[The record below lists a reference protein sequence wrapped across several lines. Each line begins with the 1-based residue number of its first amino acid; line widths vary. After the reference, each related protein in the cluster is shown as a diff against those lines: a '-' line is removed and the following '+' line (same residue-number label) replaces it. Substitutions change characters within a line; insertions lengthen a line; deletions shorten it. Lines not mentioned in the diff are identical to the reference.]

1 MIDNTLYISD
11 LDGTL
16 LNSECKISR
25 YAADTLNNLIASGL
39 NFTVATA
46 RTNETVKLL
55 LKDIDINLPVILMNG
70 VAMYDLKKRRFVHYE
85 AFEKS
90 CICDFFDIISNHGSK
105 GFLYTINQ
113 STLKTYYVN
122 TDTPNAEKFMN
133 ERIEKFGKK
142 FTKIGNF
149 SECAELD
156 CIYFSVSDK
165 SEKLKPLYD
174 DLKNLKGFLIEYY
187 RDIYDADFWYLEVCS
202 DKASKYNAAVNLK
215 EMLKL
220 DRITAFGDNLND
232 LPLFA
237 AADFCCAVSN
247 AKDEVKQ
254 KADSVIL
261 SNNQDGVARFLEQL
275 CKTK

>member
-25 YAADTLNNLIASGL
+25 YTADTLNNLIANGL

-55 LKDIDINLPVILMNG
+55 LSDIDIKLPVILMNG
-70 VAMYDLKKRRFVHYE
+70 VAMYNLKEHRFVQYE
-85 AFEKS
+85 AFRKS
-90 CICDFFDIISNHGSK
+90 SVSAFFDVISRHGSK
-105 GFLYTINQ
+105 GFLYTIKQNA
-113 STLKTYYVN
+113 LETYYVN

-142 FTKIGNF
+142 FSRVHNF

-165 SEKLKPLYD
+165 SDKLKPLYD
-174 DLKNLKGFLIEYY
+174 DLKNLEGFSIEYY
-187 RDIYDADFWYLEVCS
+187 RDIYDMDFWYLEVCS
-202 DKASKYNAAVNLK
+202 DKASKYNAAVKLK
-215 EMLKL
+215 KMFGFDK
-220 DRITAFGDNLND
+220 ITAFGDNLND

-237 AADFCCAVSN
+237 AADNCYAVFN

-261 SNNQDGVARFLEQL
+261 CNNEDGVARFLEQQL
-275 CKTK
+275 MI